1 MKKCKGKIT
10 KRRDEP
16 LDSSG
21 PYLFNMIRFW
31 GARGYET
38 IAEYNEY
45 GYPVFKH
52 EVCMDSLRDA
62 GTYDITTRYE
72 YVYYSFNDN

>member
-1 MKKCKGKIT
+1 
-10 KRRDEP
+10 
-16 LDSSG
+16 
-21 PYLFNMIRFW
+21 MIRYW

-72 YVYYSFNDN
+72 YVYYSFTGN